1 MVWAVKSRMMK
12 QVKLS
17 LYRPVQAV
25 RAAGG
30 WGF

>member
-1 MVWAVKSRMMK
+1 MSN
-12 QVKLS
+12 
-17 LYRPVQAV
+17 YRPVQAL